1 VPGVPI
7 LAIYATAA
15 AAAAAAAMAAWLM
28 DDSNSCSRSTVL
40 GHAIEVSPLLA
51 AG

>member
-15 AAAAAAAMAAWLM
+15 AAAAAMAGEAYGRQQQLQ
-28 DDSNSCSRSTVL
+28 
-40 GHAIEVSPLLA
+40 
-51 AG
+51 

>member
-1 VPGVPI
+1 MPGVPI
-7 LAIYATAA
+7 LAIYAT
-15 AAAAAAAMAAWLM
+15 AAAAAAMAAWLM